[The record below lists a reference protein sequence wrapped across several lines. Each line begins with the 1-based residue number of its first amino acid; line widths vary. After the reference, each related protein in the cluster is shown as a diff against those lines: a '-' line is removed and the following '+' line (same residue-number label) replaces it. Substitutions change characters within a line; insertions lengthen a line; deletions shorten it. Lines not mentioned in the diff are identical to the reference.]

1 MIEKEL
7 SLPQA
12 KTENVVIQELPEELL
27 VYDLKQN
34 QAHCLNKM
42 AAMIWQLC
50 DGQTS
55 VTEIAILVRE
65 AGNVAMDEATI
76 WLAIEQLRQA
86 HLLKE
91 PTSFPSESVRLTRR
105 NAVKKI
111 GLGAALALPWI
122 TSVVA
127 PTAVMA
133 ASKPICENTC
143 RSNPSLVGSAAK
155 CGDCAALPGR
165 CWNNFN
171 CSGSPFSTTCQA
183 CGFLSWEPI

>member
-1 MIEKEL
+1 MIEKEFL
-7 SLPQA
+7 LPRA
-12 KTENVVIQELPEELL
+12 RTENVVIQELPDELL
-27 VYDLKQN
+27 VYDLIQN

-42 AAMIWQLC
+42 ATMIWQLC

-55 VTEIAILVRE
+55 ATEIAILVGEESNVTIEE
-65 AGNVAMDEATI
+65 ANI

-86 HLLKE
+86 HLLEE
-91 PTSFPSESVRLTRR
+91 PTFFPSESAKFTRR

-111 GLGAALALPWI
+111 GLGAALALPWV

-143 RSNPSLVGSAAK
+143 RGDPSLVGSAAK
-155 CGDCAALPGR
+155 CGDCAAVPGR

-171 CSGSPFSTTCQA
+171 CSGSPFSMTCQA
-183 CGFLSWEPI
+183 CSFLSWEPI